1 MEYKIGIDV
10 GGTFTDFLVTD
21 SQGAATVHKTP
32 TTPQQPEVGVLQGL
46 RKIAASFDRE
56 LSDFLSRVSVI
67 VHGTTITTNAVLTGE
82 GAKTAFLTTRG
93 FRDVLN
99 MRRGLRERQ
108 YDSKYSPPP
117 PLVPR
122 AHIYPIAERVNVEG
136 EVVIPLHEPDVLD
149 AIEHIR
155 ANDIEAV
162 AVSYLWSFLHPAHE
176 QRTGQLIQ
184 AALPDVY
191 VSLSSEVLP
200 QIRVY
205 ERHSTTVLN
214 ATVGPPLARYLTQ
227 LESRLDESGFTG
239 VLLIMQSNGGVMSPR
254 MTRRFAANTLLSGPA
269 GGPLAGVFYGD
280 THALRDIMTVDMGGT
295 SFDACLI
302 HDRQPVTTTEGE
314 IGGHRL
320 ALPLLDIHT
329 VGAGG
334 GSIAWIDAGG
344 ILRVGPKSAG
354 AEPGP
359 VCYGRGGIE
368 PTVTDADLVLGYLA
382 SDGFLGG
389 EMPLDYKAA
398 QLAVTHRIAQ
408 PLGLS
413 PVEAAEGIYRI
424 VNANMAA
431 ALQGVSVERGYDPR
445 EFALVVAGGA
455 GPLHAGMIARELDIP
470 LILIPQE
477 SSVFCAA
484 GMLISDLQ
492 HDYVQTFTR
501 EWDALVLDEINRTL
515 REIEEHAR
523 ATLASEGI
531 PADKIQ
537 IRAAFDVRY
546 IGQFHEVE
554 VPVRSSLSESDL
566 DATAVRFHNLH
577 ETLYGYAMPGAP
589 LEMINLRVKALGL
602 TDKPR
607 LTPRPFVGK
616 DPALAFK
623 GKRRAYFSGTPHK
636 VSVYNGDKFDCGM
649 ALTGPALIEQSNT
662 TVLVPPGYRLVCD
675 AYRNYVMYLAE
686 RQLDELLA
694 ELGGQMDSADTAEE
708 TKDKQDA

>member
-1 MEYKIGIDV
+1 MKYKIGIDV

-21 SQGAATVHKTP
+21 SQGAAQIYKTP
-32 TTPQQPEVGVLQGL
+32 TTPHQPAVGVLQGL
-46 RKIAASFDRE
+46 RKIAASFERE
-56 LSDFLSRVSVI
+56 LSDFLGRVSVI

-82 GAKTAFLTTRG
+82 GAKTALLTTRG

-99 MRRGLRERQ
+99 MRRGLRKRQ
-108 YDSKYSPPP
+108 YDSKYGPPP

-122 AHIYPIAERVNVEG
+122 THIYPITERVNVEG
-136 EVVIPLHEPDVLD
+136 AVVTPLHEADVMD
-149 AIEHIR
+149 AIAHIR
-155 ANDIEAV
+155 THAIQAV
-162 AVSYLWSFLHPAHE
+162 AVSYLWSFLNPAHE
-176 QRTGQLIQ
+176 RRTGQLIQ
-184 AALPDVY
+184 EALPKVY

-200 QIRVY
+200 QIRAY

-214 ATVGPPLARYLTQ
+214 ASVGPPLSRYLTQ
-227 LESRLDESGFTG
+227 LESQLDESGFPG
-239 VLLIMQSNGGVMSPR
+239 VLLIMQSNGGVMSPHL
-254 MTRRFAANTLLSGPA
+254 TRRFAANTLLSGPA
-269 GGPLAGVFYGD
+269 GGPMAGVFYAD
-280 THALRDIMTVDMGGT
+280 TYALRDVITVDMGGT

-320 ALPLLDIHT
+320 ALPVLDIHT

-344 ILRVGPKSAG
+344 ILQVGPKSAG

-359 VCYGRGGIE
+359 VCYGRGGVE
-368 PTVTDADLVLGYLA
+368 PTVTDANLVLGYLS
-382 SDGFLGG
+382 SDGLLGG
-389 EMPLDYKAA
+389 EMPLDYNGA
-398 QLAVTHRIAQ
+398 QRAVTNTIAE

-413 PVEAAEGIYRI
+413 PIEAAEGIYRI
-424 VNANMAA
+424 VNANMAT

-470 LILIPQE
+470 LVVIPQE

-501 EWDALVLDEINRTL
+501 EWDAIVPDEINRTL
-515 REIEEHAR
+515 REIEEQAR

-531 PADKIQ
+531 PTEKIQ
-537 IRAAFDVRY
+537 IRTTFDVRY
-546 IGQFHEVE
+546 VGQFHEVE
-554 VPVRSSLSESDL
+554 VPLQTPLATSEL
-566 DATAVRFHNLH
+566 EATAAHFHHLH
-577 ETLYGYAMPGAP
+577 ETLYGYAMPGAA

-602 TDKPR
+602 TEKPR
-607 LTPRPFVGK
+607 LTPRPLVDA
-616 DPALAFK
+616 DPTGALK
-623 GKRRAYFSGTPHK
+623 GKRQAYFSGTPYQ
-636 VSVYNGDKFDCGM
+636 VSVYAGEQFDCGM

-675 AYRNYVMYLAE
+675 AYRNYAMHLAE
-686 RQLDELLA
+686 RPLGELLTA
-694 ELGGQMDSADTAEE
+694 LGGRPAGAEGAWNANG
-708 TKDKQDA
+708 QD

>member
-1 MEYKIGIDV
+1 MKYKIGIDV

-21 SQGAATVHKTP
+21 SRGTTHVYKTP
-32 TTPQQPEVGVLQGL
+32 TTPHQPAVGVLQGL
-46 RKIAASFDRE
+46 RKIATSFERE
-56 LSDFLSRVSVI
+56 LSDFLGRVSVI

-99 MRRGLRERQ
+99 MRRGLRDRQ
-108 YDSKYSPPP
+108 YDSKYGSPP

-122 AHIYPIAERVNVEG
+122 THIYPITERVNVEG
-136 EVVIPLHEPDVLD
+136 AVVTPLHEADVRD
-149 AIEHIR
+149 AIAHIR
-155 ANDIEAV
+155 ARAIEAV
-162 AVSYLWSFLHPAHE
+162 AVSYLWSFLNPAHE
-176 QRTGQLIQ
+176 RRTGQLIQ
-184 AALPDVY
+184 ESLPDVY

-200 QIRVY
+200 QIRAY

-227 LESRLDESGFTG
+227 LESQLDGSGFTG
-239 VLLIMQSNGGVMSPR
+239 VLLIMQSNGGVMSPHL
-254 MTRRFAANTLLSGPA
+254 TRRFAANTLLSGPA
-269 GGPLAGVFYGD
+269 GGPMAGVFYAD
-280 THALRDIMTVDMGGT
+280 TYALRDVITVDMGGT

-320 ALPLLDIHT
+320 ALPVLDIHT

-334 GSIAWIDAGG
+334 GSIAWINAGG
-344 ILRVGPKSAG
+344 ILQVGPKSAG

-359 VCYGRGGIE
+359 VCYGRGGVE
-368 PTVTDADLVLGYLA
+368 PTVTDANLVLGYLS
-382 SDGFLGG
+382 SDGLLGG
-389 EMPLDYKAA
+389 EMPLDYHEARR
-398 QLAVTHRIAQ
+398 AVTNTLAE

-413 PVEAAEGIYRI
+413 PLEAAEGIYRI

-445 EFALVVAGGA
+445 EFTLVVAGGA

-470 LILIPQE
+470 LIVIPQE

-492 HDYVQTFTR
+492 HDYVRTFTQD
-501 EWDALVLDEINRTL
+501 WGDIVPDEINRSL

-531 PADKIQ
+531 PTEKIQ
-537 IRAAFDVRY
+537 IRATLDVRY
-546 IGQFHEVE
+546 VGQFHEVE
-554 VPVRSSLSESDL
+554 VPLQPPLAASEL
-566 DATAVRFHNLH
+566 EAAAVRFHHLH
-577 ETLYGYAMPGAP
+577 ETLYGYAMPEAA
-589 LEMINLRVKALGL
+589 LEMINLRVRALGL

-607 LTPRPFVGK
+607 LTPRPLVDA
-616 DPALAFK
+616 DPAVALK
-623 GKRRAYFSGTPHK
+623 GRRQAYFSGTPYQ
-636 VSVYNGDKFDCGM
+636 VSVYAGDRFECGM

-675 AYRNYVMYLAE
+675 AYRNYVMHPAE
-686 RQLDELLA
+686 RALDELLA
-694 ELGGQMDSADTAEE
+694 ALGGRSAGAEGAWNANG
-708 TKDKQDA
+708 QD

>member
-1 MEYKIGIDV
+1 MKYKIGIDV

-21 SQGAATVHKTP
+21 SQGTAQVHKTP
-32 TTPQQPEVGVLQGL
+32 TTPSQPAIGVLQGL
-46 RKIAASFDRE
+46 RKIATSLDRE
-56 LSDFLSRVSVI
+56 LSDFLGRVSVI

-99 MRRGLRERQ
+99 MRRGLRDRQ
-108 YDSKYSPPP
+108 YDSKYGPPP

-122 AHIYPIAERVNVEG
+122 AHIYPISERVNVEG
-136 EVVIPLHEPDVLD
+136 AVVTPLHEADVMD
-149 AIEHIR
+149 AIAHIR
-155 ANDIEAV
+155 AHAIEAV
-162 AVSYLWSFLHPAHE
+162 AVSYLWSFLNPAHE
-176 QRTGQLIQ
+176 RRTGQLIQ
-184 AALPDVY
+184 DALPEVY

-214 ATVGPPLARYLTQ
+214 ATVGPPLSRYLTQ
-227 LESRLDESGFTG
+227 LEGQLDASGFTG
-239 VLLIMQSNGGVMSPR
+239 VLLIMQSNGGVMSPHL
-254 MTRRFAANTLLSGPA
+254 TRRFAANTLLSGPA
-269 GGPLAGVFYGD
+269 GGPMAGVFYAD
-280 THALRDIMTVDMGGT
+280 THALRDVITVDMGGT

-302 HDRQPVTTTEGE
+302 HDRHPVTTTEGE

-344 ILRVGPKSAG
+344 ILQVGPKSAG

-359 VCYGRGGIE
+359 VCYGRGGVE
-368 PTVTDADLVLGYLA
+368 PTVTDANLVLGYLS
-382 SDGFLGG
+382 SDGLLGG
-389 EMPLDYKAA
+389 EMPLDYHGA
-398 QLAVTHRIAQ
+398 QRAVTDKIAE

-413 PVEAAEGIYRI
+413 PLEAAEGIYRI

-470 LILIPQE
+470 LIVIPQE

-501 EWDALVLDEINRTL
+501 DWDAIVPDDINRSL

-531 PADKIQ
+531 PTEKIR
-537 IRAAFDVRY
+537 IHATFDVRY
-546 IGQFHEVE
+546 VGQFHEVE
-554 VPVRSSLSESDL
+554 VPVQPPLSESEL
-566 DATAVRFHNLH
+566 AAAAARFHHLH
-577 ETLYGYAMPGAP
+577 ETLYGYAMPEAP

-602 TDKPR
+602 TEKPQ
-607 LTPRPFVGK
+607 LTPSPLVDA
-616 DPALAFK
+616 DPAVALK
-623 GKRRAYFSGTPHK
+623 GKRRAYFSGTPYP
-636 VSVYNGDKFDCGM
+636 VAIYAGDQFDCGM
-649 ALTGPALIEQSNT
+649 ALAGPALIEQSNT

-675 AYRNYVMYLAE
+675 AYRNYVMHPAE
-686 RQLDELLA
+686 RPLDEILA
-694 ELGGQMDSADTAEE
+694 GLGGRTPEGARG
-708 TKDKQDA
+708 KLPP

>member
-1 MEYKIGIDV
+1 MKYKVGIDV

-21 SQGAATVHKTP
+21 SQGTTQVYKTP
-32 TTPQQPEVGVLQGL
+32 TTPQQPAVGVLQGL
-46 RKIAASFDRE
+46 QKIAASFERT
-56 LSDFLSRVSVI
+56 LSEFLGRIRVI
-67 VHGTTITTNAVLTGE
+67 VHGTTITTNAVLTGD
-82 GAKTAFLTTRG
+82 GAKTALLTTRG

-99 MRRGLRERQ
+99 MRRGLRDRQ
-108 YDSKYSPPP
+108 YDSKYGPLL

-122 AHIYPIAERVNVEG
+122 AHIYPITERINVEG
-136 EVVIPLHEPDVLD
+136 AVVTPLHEADVRQ

-155 ANDIEAV
+155 AQAVEAV
-162 AVSYLWSFLHPAHE
+162 AVSYLWSFLNPAHE
-176 QRTGQLIQ
+176 RRTGQLIQ
-184 AALPDVY
+184 DALPEVY

-200 QIRVY
+200 QIRAY

-227 LESRLDESGFTG
+227 LERQLDAAGFAG
-239 VLLIMQSNGGVMSPR
+239 VLLIMQSNGGVMSPHL
-254 MTRRFAANTLLSGPA
+254 TRRFAANTLLSGPA
-269 GGPLAGVFYGD
+269 GGPMAGVFYAD
-280 THALRDIMTVDMGGT
+280 TYALRDVITVDMGGT
-295 SFDACLI
+295 SFDVCLI

-320 ALPLLDIHT
+320 ALPVLDIHT

-344 ILRVGPKSAG
+344 LLQVGPKSAG

-368 PTVTDADLVLGYLA
+368 PTVTDANLVLGYLC
-382 SDGFLGG
+382 SDGLLGG
-389 EMPLDYKAA
+389 QMPLDYHGA
-398 QLAVTHRIAQ
+398 QRAVTNTIAD

-413 PVEAAEGIYRI
+413 PIEAAEGMYRL

-445 EFALVVAGGA
+445 EFVLVVAGGA

-470 LILIPQE
+470 LIVIPQE

-484 GMLISDLQ
+484 GMLIADLQ

-501 EWDALVLDEINRTL
+501 AWDALVPTEINQTL
-515 REIEEHAR
+515 REIEAQAR

-531 PADKIQ
+531 SAEKIQ
-537 IRAAFDVRY
+537 LQPRFDVRY
-546 IGQFHEVE
+546 VGQFHEVE
-554 VPVRSSLSESDL
+554 VLVQPPLTTSEL
-566 DATAVRFHNLH
+566 AAAAVRFHHLH
-577 ETLYGYAMPGAP
+577 ETLYGYAMPEAP

-602 TDKPR
+602 TEKPR
-607 LTPRPFVGK
+607 RTPSRLGDT
-616 DPALAFK
+616 DPAGAFK
-623 GKRRAYFSGTPHK
+623 GTRRAYFSGTPYQ
-636 VSVYNGDKFDCGM
+636 VAVYAGEQFACGM
-649 ALTGPALIEQSNT
+649 ALSGPALIEQANT

-675 AYRNYVMYLAE
+675 AYRNYVMHPAE
-686 RQLDELLA
+686 RPLSALLA
-694 ELGGQMDSADTAEE
+694 ELGGRTPQGG
-708 TKDKQDA
+708 QDANGQD

>member
-21 SQGAATVHKTP
+21 STGSAHVYKTP

-46 RKIAASFDRE
+46 QNIATSFTQE
-56 LSDFLSRVSVI
+56 LPDFLSQIGVI

-82 GAKTAFLTTRG
+82 GAKTAFLTTKG
-93 FRDVLN
+93 FRDLLN
-99 MRRGLRERQ
+99 MRRGLRDRQ

-122 AHIYPIAERVNVEG
+122 ERIYSIAERVNVEG
-136 EVVIPLHEPDVLD
+136 EVVIPLYEQDVTD

-155 ANDIEAV
+155 TNAVEAV
-162 AVSYLWSFLHPAHE
+162 AVSYLWSFRNPEHE
-176 QRTGQLIQ
+176 RRTGQLIQ
-184 AALPDVY
+184 EALPDVY
-191 VSLSSEVLP
+191 VSLSSAVLP

-214 ATVGPPLARYLTQ
+214 ATVGPPLARYLTNLERQ
-227 LESRLDESGFTG
+227 LSESGFAG
-239 VLLIMQSNGGVMSPR
+239 VLLIMQSNGGVMSPQ

-269 GGPLAGVFYGD
+269 GGPMAGVFYGD
-280 THALRDIMTVDMGGT
+280 THALRDVITVDMGGT
-295 SFDACLI
+295 SFDVCLI
-302 HDRQPVTTTEGE
+302 RDRQPVTTTEGA

-344 ILRVGPKSAG
+344 ILQVGPKSAG
-354 AEPGP
+354 ADPGP
-359 VCYGRGGIE
+359 VCYGRGGTE

-382 SDGFLGG
+382 PDGFMGG
-389 EMPLDYKAA
+389 DMSLDLERARRAIIEKVAEPLRMSVA
-398 QLAVTHRIAQ
+398 
-408 PLGLS
+408 
-413 PVEAAEGIYRI
+413 EAAEGIYRI

-431 ALQGVSVERGYDPR
+431 ALQVVSVERGYDPR
-445 EFALVVAGGA
+445 EFGLIVAGGA

-470 LILIPQE
+470 LVLIPRE

-501 EWDALVLDEINRTL
+501 DWDAINLEEVNNTL
-515 REIEEHAR
+515 GEMEDQGR
-523 ATLASEGI
+523 ATLVAEGI
-531 PADKIQ
+531 PQEKIE
-537 IRAAFDVRY
+537 IHASFDVRY

-554 VPVRSSLSESDL
+554 VPVPRSLTSTDVESV
-566 DATAVRFHNLH
+566 ASHFHELH

-589 LEMINLRVKALGL
+589 LEMINLRVKAVGVTAKPQFSKNALG
-602 TDKPR
+602 PE
-607 LTPRPFVGK
+607 
-616 DPALAFK
+616 DPDVAWK
-623 GKRRAYFSGTPHK
+623 GERRAYFSGEEYD
-636 VSVYNGDKFDCGM
+636 VSVYEGEKFECGM
-649 ALTGPALIEQSNT
+649 TVSGPALIEQANT
-662 TVLVPPGYRLVCD
+662 TLLVPPGYRLVCD
-675 AYRNYVMYLAE
+675 AYRNYVMHLAA
-686 RQLDELLA
+686 RGLDELLA
-694 ELGGQMDSADTAEE
+694 DLGAQVEG
-708 TKDKQDA
+708 K